1 MIISL
6 LGLNGAGIQTSLW
19 KKCQFRPKLVQYIT
33 LVYHPPVVR
42 GSAAFTSKTS
52 LSKPKQEETGI
63 HKRENAAEYVKH
75 VKQESL
81 DNAYSVVLFRNFG
94 CLSSV
99 LDVFYVRG
107 LVI

>member
-42 GSAAFTSKTS
+42 GSAAFYRSTAR
-52 LSKPKQEETGI
+52 L
-63 HKRENAAEYVKH
+63 R
-75 VKQESL
+75 
-81 DNAYSVVLFRNFG
+81 VVLRTATRMLEA
-94 CLSSV
+94 CLEALTTLEW
-99 LDVFYVRG
+99 LDKP
-107 LVI
+107 